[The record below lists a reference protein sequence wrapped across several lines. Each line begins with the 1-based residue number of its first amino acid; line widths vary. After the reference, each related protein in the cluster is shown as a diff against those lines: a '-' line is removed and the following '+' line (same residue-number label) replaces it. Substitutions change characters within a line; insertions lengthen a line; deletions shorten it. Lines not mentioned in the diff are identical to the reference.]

1 MSASRAIASAKNRK
15 AGGNNPNPAI
25 PQPTSQ
31 VPSSTPVPGRVPE
44 SPVSKI
50 SIPQAIQLLGN
61 RINNLEDFMGNTSM
75 VIQDIQSFNTDTK
88 DKYIVDAEVFTSLVN
103 RIEAIESYQKN
114 TETDDSDLSRPVLK
128 RQTNQLG
135 SEHLIEKAL
144 TEIDTLKTNFI
155 KLQSYVM
162 QTNAK
167 LSDIVFSNPGESVLE
182 FKELFN
188 KNNDTETDVS
198 KNLLFNQVETSGSS
212 LSEIPIL
219 TPPTLQRQDTSEKPV
234 ESSIPIDR
242 ISEPSSDLGISSI
255 PANLEGNTNEIKS
268 MLKDVDAGF
277 PNESI
282 EEG

>member
-15 AGGNNPNPAI
+15 AGGNNPNPAT
-25 PQPTSQ
+25 PQP
-31 VPSSTPVPGRVPE
+31 VPQSSSSSSSVSSGM
-44 SPVSKI
+44 SDSSVSKI

-88 DKYIVDAEVFTSLVN
+88 DKYIVDADVFASLVN
-103 RIEAIESYQKN
+103 RIESIESYQKTSEN
-114 TETDDSDLSRPVLK
+114 NDSGLSRPVLK
-128 RQTNQLG
+128 RQTNYID
-135 SEHLIEKAL
+135 SDEHLLTKAL
-144 TEIDTLKTNFI
+144 AEIDTLKTNFI

-188 KNNDTETDVS
+188 KNNNPDTDVS
-198 KNLLFNQVETSGSS
+198 TNLLAGET
-212 LSEIPIL
+212 LPSETNISDLPIL
-219 TPPTLQRQDTSEKPV
+219 TPPTLQRGDTIDTPGD
-234 ESSIPIDR
+234 SSIPVNLIP
-242 ISEPSSDLGISSI
+242 PSSS
-255 PANLEGNTNEIKS
+255 EIKS

-282 EEG
+282 EEEA

>member
-15 AGGNNPNPAI
+15 AGGNNPNPAT
-25 PQPTSQ
+25 PQP
-31 VPSSTPVPGRVPE
+31 VPQSSSSSSSVSSGMPD
-44 SPVSKI
+44 SSVSKI

-88 DKYIVDAEVFTSLVN
+88 DKYIVDAEVFASLVT
-103 RIEAIESYQKN
+103 RIESIESYQKSS
-114 TETDDSDLSRPVLK
+114 ETNASGLSRPVLK
-128 RQTNQLG
+128 RQTNQIYSDDQLT
-135 SEHLIEKAL
+135 KAL

-188 KNNDTETDVS
+188 KNNNSDVEVSTLLVAGETLPS
-198 KNLLFNQVETSGSS
+198 ETNLSDL
-212 LSEIPIL
+212 PIL
-219 TPPTLQRQDTSEKPV
+219 TPPTLQRGDTIDITDD
-234 ESSIPIDR
+234 SSIPVNR
-242 ISEPSSDLGISSI
+242 IPPSSSD
-255 PANLEGNTNEIKS
+255 IKS

-277 PNESI
+277 PNESM
-282 EEG
+282 EEQGEA

>member
-15 AGGNNPNPAI
+15 AGGNNPNPAT
-25 PQPTSQ
+25 PQPVPQ
-31 VPSSTPVPGRVPE
+31 QPSSSSSVSSGM
-44 SPVSKI
+44 SDSSVSKI

-88 DKYIVDAEVFTSLVN
+88 DKYIVDAEVFSSLVN
-103 RIEAIESYQKN
+103 RIESIESYQKN
-114 TETDDSDLSRPVLK
+114 SENVDSGLSRPVLK
-128 RQTNQLG
+128 RQTNQVYSDDL
-135 SEHLIEKAL
+135 LTKAL

-188 KNNDTETDVS
+188 KNNSSDTDIS
-198 KNLLFNQVETSGSS
+198 KNLVAQEIVSS
-212 LSEIPIL
+212 QSNISDLPIL
-219 TPPTLQRQDTSEKPV
+219 TPPTLQRGDTFDTNGD
-234 ESSIPIDR
+234 SSIPINL
-242 ISEPSSDLGISSI
+242 IPPPSS
-255 PANLEGNTNEIKS
+255 EIKS

-282 EEG
+282 EEEA

>member
-15 AGGNNPNPAI
+15 AGGNNPNPAT
-25 PQPTSQ
+25 PQP
-31 VPSSTPVPGRVPE
+31 VPQSSSSSSSTSSGI
-44 SPVSKI
+44 SDSSVSKI

-61 RINNLEDFMGNTSM
+61 RINNLEDFMGNTSV

-88 DKYIVDAEVFTSLVN
+88 DKYIVDAEVFTSLVS
-103 RIEAIESYQKN
+103 RIEAIEAYQKKI
-114 TETDDSDLSRPVLK
+114 EDEESGLSRPVLK
-128 RQTNQLG
+128 RQTNQLY
-135 SEHLIEKAL
+135 SDDHLTKAL

-167 LSDIVFSNPGESVLE
+167 LSDIVFSNPGQSVLE

-188 KNNDTETDVS
+188 KNNNSDTDVS
-198 KNLLFNQVETSGSS
+198 KNLLAEETLSS
-212 LSEIPIL
+212 ETNISDLPIL
-219 TPPTLQRQDTSEKPV
+219 TPPTLQRGNTLDMNDD
-234 ESSIPIDR
+234 SSIPVNLIP
-242 ISEPSSDLGISSI
+242 PSSS
-255 PANLEGNTNEIKS
+255 EIKS

-282 EEG
+282 EEEA